1 MLRIIAALSLAS
13 MLGVAAVP
21 AVAHDPDDGL
31 FLDEDGNFALV
42 GELEGLEDLFDAGL
56 LFDGDEEDLIG
67 GVGQGSEQGDVESSD
82 VQLPVI
88 GGIGTGGSIGG
99 SSTGGSIGGRVGQG
113 FEQEDV
119 ESGDV
124 EPSVSISNSGNN
136 ANLCPTVLQSANSGN
151 VQNQQGISQ
160 YNSTA
165 DDIEFEGSSITMA
178 PEAAGSCDQA
188 IRQSGAAGR

>member
-21 AVAHDPDDGL
+21 AVAHDLDEGL
-31 FLDEDGNFALV
+31 FLDEEGNFVLV
-42 GELEGLEDLFDAGL
+42 GELEGLEDLFDAGV
-56 LFDGDEEDLIG
+56 LFDGDVEDLIG
-67 GVGQGSEQGDVESSD
+67 SVGQGSEQGDVESGD

-88 GGIGTGGSIGG
+88 GGSSTGGN
-99 SSTGGSIGGRVGQG
+99 STGGSIGSSVGQG

-124 EPSVSISNSGNN
+124 EPSVNISNSGNN

-151 VQNQQGISQ
+151 VQNAQGVSQ

-178 PEAAGSCDQA
+178 PEAAGSCDQT
-188 IRQSGAAGR
+188 IRQSGAAG

>member
-21 AVAHDPDDGL
+21 AVAHDLDEGL
-31 FLDEDGNFALV
+31 FLDEEGNFVLV
-42 GELEGLEDLFDAGL
+42 GELEGLKDLFDAGV
-56 LFDGDEEDLIG
+56 LFDGDVEDLIG
-67 GVGQGSEQGDVESSD
+67 GIGQGSEQGDVESGD

-88 GGIGTGGSIGG
+88 GGSSTGGSTSGSIGG
-99 SSTGGSIGGRVGQG
+99 SVSQG

-151 VQNQQGISQ
+151 VQNAQGVVQ

-165 DDIEFEGSSITMA
+165 DDIEFEGSSITIA
-178 PEAAGSCDQA
+178 PEAAGSCDQT
-188 IRQSGAAGR
+188 IRQSGAAGW

>member
-56 LFDGDEEDLIG
+56 LFDGDEEDLVG
-67 GVGQGSEQGDVESSD
+67 GVGQGSEQGDVESGD
-82 VQLPVI
+82 VQPSVI
-88 GGIGTGGSIGG
+88 GGSSTGSNTGGSIGG
-99 SSTGGSIGGRVGQG
+99 TVGQG

-151 VQNQQGISQ
+151 VQNQQGVVQ

-165 DDIEFEGSSITMA
+165 DDIEFECSSITMA